1 LKSRKKCEIQEI
13 ECDVQKTMGKFF
25 KKHKKHQKHPGVKK
39 DVVKKSKQRFSDT
52 KNGNLCFQETRIFNI
67 HPEKVGGHQN
77 VLLQFLEFFGN
88 TCITLCRFVF
98 QNSDEA
104 KLTSQKTPGYFHNG
118 IVKTGVEKSKTSQID
133 VKNKVFVQFFDG
145 VCKIKSTKGHST
157 LTHVFVL
164 LY

>member
-1 LKSRKKCEIQEI
+1 
-13 ECDVQKTMGKFF
+13 M
-25 KKHKKHQKHPGVKK
+25 
-39 DVVKKSKQRFSDT
+39 

-67 HPEKVGGHQN
+67 HPEKVGGQSH

-88 TCITLCRFVF
+88 TCITSCCFVF

-104 KLTSQKTPGYFHNG
+104 QLTSQKNRGYFHNG

-157 LTHVFVL
+157 LLHVFVL